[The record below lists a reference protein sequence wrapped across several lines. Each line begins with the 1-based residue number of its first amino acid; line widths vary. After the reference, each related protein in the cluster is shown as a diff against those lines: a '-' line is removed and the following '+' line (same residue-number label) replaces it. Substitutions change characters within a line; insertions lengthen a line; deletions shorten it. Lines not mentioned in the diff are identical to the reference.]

1 MVVIP
6 KGIEEKNMKR
16 LTKIVL
22 AMMVLAIGVSCCFA
36 ACTSTDSDNEIR
48 VSGSSSVSPLMQK
61 LAAEFEKQNEGVKV
75 RISTTDSTSGVADAM
90 KGTVDIGMA
99 SRALKDS
106 EEGLVAT
113 KICDDGVVLI
123 VNKSSDLNDVTS
135 QQVYDLYANGT
146 AIGGIVNAVSREEGS
161 GTRDAFDDLIANA
174 DGDKLKDLVEF
185 AGNVSI
191 QNGTSYV
198 KSEIASNSNTLGYI
212 SLGSLD
218 DTVKALTFN
227 GVVASADNIKNGT
240 YTLARPFNIV
250 TKEGAELSANV
261 QKFIDFLGSDAAKEI
276 IAENGYVI

>member
-48 VSGSSSVSPLMQK
+48 ISGSSSVSPLMQK
-61 LAAEFEKQNEGVKV
+61 LAAEFEKQNEGIKV
-75 RISTTDSTSGVADAM
+75 RISTTDSTSGVMDAM

-174 DGDKLKDLVEF
+174 DGDKLKDLVAF
-185 AGNVSI
+185 TSNVSI

>member
-185 AGNVSI
+185 ASNVSI

>member
-75 RISTTDSTSGVADAM
+75 RIATTDSTSGVADAM

-174 DGDKLKDLVEF
+174 DGDKLKDLVAF
-185 AGNVSI
+185 TSNVSI